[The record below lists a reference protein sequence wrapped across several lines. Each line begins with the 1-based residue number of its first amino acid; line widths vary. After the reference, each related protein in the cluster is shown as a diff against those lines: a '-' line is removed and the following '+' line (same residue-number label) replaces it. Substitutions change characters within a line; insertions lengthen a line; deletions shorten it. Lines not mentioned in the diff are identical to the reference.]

1 MKSLENVTK
10 IADDSVDLDIPLEE
24 LREHLYDAADMV
36 IRLYSDLE
44 KKKVFLGESPAEVK
58 ALFDES
64 LPRSGTDINHLL
76 RRVEREVV
84 TNSTL
89 GISPHFYAYV
99 QSGGNHVGILA
110 ELISAALNQNTGK
123 WHLGSA
129 AAELE
134 LRVVRWVA
142 EFIGF
147 PSDTSGVLVSG
158 GSAASLTCLKA
169 ARDSQASFDVR
180 KQGVRSGAPLTLYVS
195 TEGHSCL
202 DKASDMLGIG
212 TNHLRRIPVRDD
224 FTIDLDLLEQRI
236 MQDKEAG
243 NVPFCVIGNGGTVN
257 TGAID
262 PLNDLADICERHGLW
277 FHVDA
282 AYGGPAAATLLAHDL
297 FKGIERAH
305 SVATDAHKWFYV
317 PFEAGVAF
325 VRSSETLR
333 NSFSVLPDYLRSDT
347 DHIGRHDSTE
357 YNFQLSRNF
366 KALKIWMT
374 FKAYGSD
381 RLRRSIENNIEAV
394 HHLAEQIDAS
404 ADFERLAPAPLSI
417 VCFRYRTDDLRFHG
431 DDEYLSLLNRRI
443 LAEIERDGR
452 VFLTGTILN
461 GRNVLRAC
469 SVNHRTQ
476 TEHTGFLLKV
486 LREIGSRVHRELQ
499 NAKKQYRCVNW
510 GSLTHL
516 RKTLNH
522 EQNGD
527 SNEATIQLH
536 NKP

>member
-1 MKSLENVTK
+1 MTTTVKVTREDIK
-10 IADDSVDLDIPLEE
+10 DRSVSLDIPLEE
-24 LREHLYDAADMV
+24 FREYLYDTADMV
-36 IRLYSDLE
+36 IRLYADLE
-44 KKKVFLGESPAEVK
+44 NKKVFHGESPAEVK

-76 RRVEREVV
+76 RRVEREVI
-84 TNSTL
+84 THSTL

-110 ELISAALNQNTGK
+110 EFISAALNQNTGK

-212 TNHLRRIPVRDD
+212 MNHLRRIPVRDD
-224 FTIDLDLLEQRI
+224 FTIDLELLEQRI
-236 MQDKEAG
+236 TEDKEAG
-243 NVPFCVIGNGGTVN
+243 YIPFCAIGNGGTVN
-257 TGAID
+257 TGAVD

-277 FHVDA
+277 FHIDA
-282 AYGGPAAATLLAHDL
+282 AYGGPASATSLVHDL
-297 FKGIERAH
+297 FKGIERAD
-305 SVATDAHKWFYV
+305 SVATDAHKWLYV
-317 PFEAGVAF
+317 PFEAGAALI
-325 VRSSETLR
+325 RNSETLR

-347 DHIGRHDSTE
+347 DQTGRYDSTE

-381 RLRRSIENNIEAV
+381 RLHRSIENNIEVV
-394 HHLAEQIDAS
+394 HHLAHQIDAS
-404 ADFERLAPAPLSI
+404 ADFERIAPVPLSI
-417 VCFRYRTDDLRFHG
+417 VCFRYRTEDQRLHS
-431 DDEYLSLLNRRI
+431 DDEYLSLLNRKI
-443 LAEIERDGR
+443 LAEVERDGR

-461 GRNVLRAC
+461 GKNVLRVC
-469 SVNHRTQ
+469 SVNHRTHAGHV
-476 TEHTGFLLKV
+476 EYLLRV
-486 LREIGSRVHRELQ
+486 LREVGSKVHVDLQ
-499 NAKKQYRCVNW
+499 NAGRN
-510 GSLTHL
+510 T
-516 RKTLNH
+516 
-522 EQNGD
+522 
-527 SNEATIQLH
+527 AA
-536 NKP
+536 